1 MIMNPLLRVHAT
13 TLTISLFAVSAVSG
27 VTLFFH
33 IAPAAF
39 HAMHEW
45 LSMVWLLPV
54 VLHIWRNWAA
64 FKSYFWRKTVA
75 VPAILSLV
83 AGLVFAYPAITS
95 PSTGGNPTRAAI
107 TAIQN
112 GTIAEVA
119 PLFDL
124 SADAL
129 SARLV
134 AKGYT
139 VTSADQTLAEIASA
153 SGKGGGLGL
162 VADLAFP

>member
-1 MIMNPLLRVHAT
+1 MNPHLRTHAT
-13 TLTISLFAVSAVSG
+13 TLTISLFAASAISG
-27 VTLFFH
+27 VALFFH
-33 IAPAAF
+33 LAPAAF

-45 LSMVWLLPV
+45 LSMVWLVPV
-54 VLHIWRNWAA
+54 VLHVWRNWPA

-75 VPAILSLV
+75 VPAILSL
-83 AGLVFAYPAITS
+83 AAALVFAYPAITS
-95 PSTGGNPTRAAI
+95 QSSGGNPTRAAI

-112 GTIAEVA
+112 GTVAEVA

-139 VTSADQTLAEIASA
+139 VTRADQTLDEIATA
-153 SGKGGGLGL
+153 SGKGGGPGL
-162 VADLAFP
+162 VADVAFP